1 MPARKLNLD
10 ELLAQLPETDKQV
23 EAKQPPP
30 PPDAPKKRREPDPDP
45 GAAGSKF
52 TGPDPEL
59 ARRLVEQVLA
69 HGRDGL
75 TELIGRIRD
84 IADPA
89 FEDYRAEYLLH
100 CIMLHVGEKSGS
112 KHRNVVADTLAAHLV
127 SPKLSIGLRQ
137 LLIQEL
143 QWVGGARSVQKL
155 GRLLADEQLCESAAM
170 ALLSMGND
178 GAAAFRKAL
187 PKATGKCRL
196 VSLQALGQLR
206 DKKSVEHFR
215 RAIEDPDMDVRLCAA
230 WALART
236 ADAGSARTLVSLAA
250 RSTGYARS
258 KATQACLVLAENMA
272 ATGRKREARDIYAAV
287 REQTQEAYIREVASK
302 AIAGLD
308 AT

>member
-89 FEDYRAEYLLH
+89 FEDYRA
-100 CIMLHVGEKSGS
+100 EKSGS